1 MRYKIAESDS
11 MNHVYFSGSDM
22 IVGLKKL
29 KVLCLPYLEILV
41 VYVTF

>member
-11 MNHVYFSGSDM
+11 VNHVYFSGSDI
-22 IVGLKKL
+22 IVGFKG
-29 KVLCLPYLEILV
+29 VMLPYLEILV